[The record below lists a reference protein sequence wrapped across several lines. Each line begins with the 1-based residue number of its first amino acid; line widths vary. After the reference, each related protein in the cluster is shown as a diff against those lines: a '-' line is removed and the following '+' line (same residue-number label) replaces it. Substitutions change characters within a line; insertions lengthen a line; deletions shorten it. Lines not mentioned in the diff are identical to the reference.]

1 MAVEWT
7 VMDEIR
13 LLRWVSEY
21 KPVGIHKHF
30 HMMCI
35 LERMNHPDTYPV
47 VLLQKEIVRTD
58 KRFTA
63 RDIWLKL
70 SQYYNLDES
79 DKLENDTFKESSEPI
94 AGMESDNYK
103 LLAGKSEFSL
113 PWDEYSELILKNA
126 KRGIVT
132 TESKDDNNITNT
144 AGEAALAVANSSPTI
159 ISDTEGTKMV
169 DIKSPSLE
177 VGEITREEFLK
188 AGGTNEGVDNNSKV
202 EVNGGSTQ
210 PSETVDHLQSKN
222 EAKRETGKEVVSER
236 TSEEPA
242 VTEDSTNVQITTK
255 NEETDSK
262 QEDKTSD
269 QDTAATNKETGE
281 VVCEPSEEPLSDDNH
296 NKTTVEETT
305 LGTNKEEEEEVIEEI
320 KEEKEREQEKE
331 EENKGG
337 TEIVVVNEQ
346 EKQEVDDNLAKEV
359 VEEIQKVSSGP
370 TEKDNQKQGETED
383 NKENPVKETE
393 TNNKASEQ
401 HTVTATL
408 SASEPKTIQENTET
422 GEEIVSDKKVTD
434 EARVGKESI
443 TEELSAG
450 TVETEA
456 KEGQEELGE
465 VKRSEPPEQK
475 NKKKE
480 EEEASPTKLEETEE
494 KRQEEDKEKEAE
506 TIIIAEKSEPERDLK
521 AEAKPEDGKPLEVT
535 TEEAIPEPKPT
546 TVPEEEP
553 STLTTRV
560 KKRRKRD
567 SDIFQA
573 SSAIIGGLLDD
584 EPLAKRTRH
593 SSASNSKVNASGG
606 TNIDST
612 VNPKDKNIATAQTD
626 KGEETNKKKKRKKQK
641 SKKNEKRAPARGT
654 RSSSRLRNKKSS
666 S

>member
-47 VLLQKEIVRTD
+47 VLLQKEIIRTD

-70 SQYYNLDES
+70 SQYYNLGES
-79 DKLENDTFKESSEPI
+79 DKLENDAFKESSELI

-103 LLAGKSEFSL
+103 LLTGKSEFSL

-132 TESKDDNNITNT
+132 TEGKSDNNITNA

-188 AGGTNEGVDNNSKV
+188 AGGTNEGVDNNGKV
-202 EVNGGSTQ
+202 EANGGSAQ
-210 PSETVDHLQSKN
+210 PSGTIDHLQSKSEEKGEN
-222 EAKRETGKEVVSER
+222 GKEVVNER
-236 TSEEPA
+236 TSEELA
-242 VTEDSTNVQITTK
+242 VTEDNINVQIATK
-255 NEETDSK
+255 NEENDSK
-262 QEDKTSD
+262 QEDRTSD

-305 LGTNKEEEEEVIEEI
+305 LGTNKKEEVMEEI
-320 KEEKEREQEKE
+320 KEEVKEEKE

-337 TEIVVVNEQ
+337 AEILVTAAVNEE
-346 EKQEVDDNLAKEV
+346 EKQEVDDNLSKEV
-359 VEEIQKVSSGP
+359 VEEIQKVPSGP

-383 NKENPVKETE
+383 KEENSVKETE

-408 SASEPKTIQENTET
+408 SANEPKTIQENTET
-422 GEEIVSDKKVTD
+422 GEEIELDEKVTD

-443 TEELSAG
+443 TEEPSAG

-456 KEGQEELGE
+456 KEGQEELEE
-465 VKRSEPPEQK
+465 VKRSEPPERE
-475 NKKKE
+475 KKKE
-480 EEEASPTKLEETEE
+480 EEEASLTKLEETEE
-494 KRQEEDKEKEAE
+494 KRQEEGKEKETETVIVAE
-506 TIIIAEKSEPERDLK
+506 NSEPEKDLK
-521 AEAKPEDGKPLEVT
+521 AETKPEDGKPLEVA

-612 VNPKDKNIATAQTD
+612 VNPKDKNTTTAQTA

>member
-47 VLLQKEIVRTD
+47 VLLQKEIIRTD

-70 SQYYNLDES
+70 SQYYNLGES
-79 DKLENDTFKESSEPI
+79 DKLENDAFKEPTEPI

-103 LLAGKSEFSL
+103 LLTGKSEFSL

-132 TESKDDNNITNT
+132 TEGKSDNNITNA

-188 AGGTNEGVDNNSKV
+188 AGGTNEGVDNNGKV
-202 EVNGGSTQ
+202 EANGGSAQ
-210 PSETVDHLQSKN
+210 PSGTIDHLRSKSEEKGEN
-222 EAKRETGKEVVSER
+222 GKEVVNER

-242 VTEDSTNVQITTK
+242 VTEDSTNVQIATK
-255 NEETDSK
+255 SEENDTK

-281 VVCEPSEEPLSDDNH
+281 VVSEPLEEPLSDDNH
-296 NKTTVEETT
+296 NKTTIEETT
-305 LGTNKEEEEEVIEEI
+305 LGTNKKEEVMEEI
-320 KEEKEREQEKE
+320 KEEVKEEKE

-337 TEIVVVNEQ
+337 AEILVTAAVNEE
-346 EKQEVDDNLAKEV
+346 EKQEVDDNLSKEV
-359 VEEIQKVSSGP
+359 VEEIQKVPSGP
-370 TEKDNQKQGETED
+370 TEKDNQKQGEAED

-408 SASEPKTIQENTET
+408 SANEPKTIQENTET
-422 GEEIVSDKKVTD
+422 GEEIELDEKVTD

-443 TEELSAG
+443 TEEPSAG

-456 KEGQEELGE
+456 KEGQEELEE
-465 VKRSEPPEQK
+465 VKRSEPPERE
-475 NKKKE
+475 KKKE
-480 EEEASPTKLEETEE
+480 EEEASLTKLEETEE
-494 KRQEEDKEKEAE
+494 KRQEEGKEKETE
-506 TIIIAEKSEPERDLK
+506 TVIVAEKSESEKDLK
-521 AEAKPEDGKPLEVT
+521 AETKPEDGKPLEVA

-612 VNPKDKNIATAQTD
+612 VNPKDKNTTTAQTA

-654 RSSSRLRNKKSS
+654 RSSSRLRNNKSS
-666 S
+666 Y